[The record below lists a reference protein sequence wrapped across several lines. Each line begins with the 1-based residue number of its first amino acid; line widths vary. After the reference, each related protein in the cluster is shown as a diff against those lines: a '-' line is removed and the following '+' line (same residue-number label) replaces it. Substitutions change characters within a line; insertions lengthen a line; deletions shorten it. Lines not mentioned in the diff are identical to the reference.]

1 MTDQRPAPT
10 SPAAPQDAMTAW
22 HAATADAALSALGT
36 GPGGLSVAEAAIRLE
51 AYGPNALDATRG
63 RSLAA
68 RIAGQFRDVLIH
80 VLLVAAAI
88 TLALGHIVDA
98 AVILGVVLINA
109 AIGFVQEGRA
119 EKALAAIRDMIAPR
133 AAVLRDGGRTTVD
146 AAALVP
152 GDIVLIE
159 AGDRVPADLRLIEA
173 SGLHV
178 DESALTGESVPVA
191 KSTGPSPAEAA
202 LADRIC
208 MAYSGTMTT
217 AGQARGLVVA
227 TGSATELGRIGR
239 MIDAVET
246 LETPLV
252 RQMAAFGRRLSA
264 MILALSAVVF
274 AVAVGLRGYAFDE
287 AFMAVVGLAVSAI
300 PEGLPAVMTITL
312 AIGVQRMA
320 RRSAIVRR
328 LPAVETLGAIGVI
341 CSDKTGTLTA
351 NEMTVR
357 DCVLP
362 DMALAVTGNGYG
374 PDGAITLAGADG
386 EALPDRS
393 DGADRFDG
401 AEGLAATLPDSS
413 ASELAAI
420 ARAGLLCNDATL
432 HVAPDGRWTV
442 EGDPMEAALV
452 RFAAKAGVDQDQAR
466 AAWPRIGLIPFDSR
480 HRWMATLHACAGRPE
495 APALLC
501 VKGAPEVLI
510 AMCVADETDRL
521 LWEDRIEALARRGRR
536 VLAIAARPVAD
547 HRMPETARVAD
558 GLTLLGLIGMIDPP
572 RPAAIAAL
580 AAARAAGISVKMI
593 TGDHAV
599 TAEAIGRDMGMVGH
613 HPAATGALLDAA
625 SPEEFTRLAHERHIF
640 ARVSPEHKLRLVEAL
655 QARGAVVAM
664 TGDGVNDAPALK
676 RADVG
681 VAMGNKGTEAAKQAA
696 QMVLADDDFASIVAA
711 IREGRTVYDNLRKVI
726 AWTLPT
732 NGGEGMAIVAAIL
745 FGAVL
750 PLTAVQILWI
760 NMITAV
766 GLGLTLA
773 FEPAEPA
780 AMRRP
785 PRNPDAP
792 LITGFLL
799 WRICFVSLLFV
810 AGTFAVFQI
819 GLARGHDIAGAR
831 TLVVNAVVA
840 MEIFYLFAVRYM
852 AGPSLTLR
860 GILGTPAVL
869 LGVGATLAAQALFT
883 WWPPMNR
890 LFTSVPMDLTD
901 LGIAT
906 MAGVALFACVEVEK
920 QITRLVRRRR

>member
-1 MTDQRPAPT
+1 MTDQRPAPAH
-10 SPAAPQDAMTAW
+10 PAAPQDAMTAW
-22 HAATADAALSALGT
+22 HATTADAALSALGT
-36 GPGGLSVAEAAIRLE
+36 GPGGLSVAEAATRLE
-51 AYGPNALDATRG
+51 AYGPNALDAARG

-88 TLALGHIVDA
+88 TLALGHMVDA

-191 KSTGPSPAEAA
+191 KSTRPTPTEAG

-320 RRSAIVRR
+320 RRRAILRR

-362 DMALAVTGNGYG
+362 DVALAVSGHGYG
-374 PDGAITLAGADG
+374 PEGRIDLDGGDDGIISEDAAVLPAAYAPQIT
-386 EALPDRS
+386 E
-393 DGADRFDG
+393 
-401 AEGLAATLPDSS
+401 
-413 ASELAAI
+413 I
-420 ARAGLLCNDATL
+420 ARAGLLCNDAAL

-452 RFAAKAGVDQDQAR
+452 RFAAKAGIDQDQAR

-480 HRWMATLHACAGRPE
+480 HRWMATLHMQGGHPE

-510 AMCVADETDRL
+510 AMCVADENERL

-547 HRMPETARVAD
+547 HRMPDVARVAE

-580 AAARAAGISVKMI
+580 VAAHEAGIAVKMI

-599 TAEAIGRDMGMVGH
+599 TAEAIGRDMGMQGS

-625 SPEEFTRLAHERHIF
+625 SPEEFIRLAHERHIF

-655 QARGAVVAM
+655 QSRGAVVAM

-732 NGGEGMAIVAAIL
+732 NGGEAMAIVAAIML
-745 FGAVL
+745 GVVL

-780 AMRRP
+780 VMRRP

-792 LITGFLL
+792 LINGFLL
-799 WRICFVSLLFV
+799 WRICFVSMLFV

-840 MEIFYLFAVRYM
+840 MEIFYLFAVRYI

-869 LGVGATLAAQALFT
+869 LGVGATMAAQALFT

-890 LFTSVPMDLTD
+890 LFTSVPMDLVD

-920 QITRLVRRRR
+920 QITRLMRRR

>member
-1 MTDQRPAPT
+1 MTRQ
-10 SPAAPQDAMTAW
+10 SPGPLTIAETAW
-22 HAATADAALSALGT
+22 HAVPPEAALAALNARAD
-36 GPGGLSVAEAAIRLE
+36 GLAGDEAASRLAAFGPNRLE
-51 AYGPNALDATRG
+51 AKAG
-63 RSLAA
+63 RSLIG

-80 VLLVAAAI
+80 VLLVSAAI
-88 TLALGHIVDA
+88 SILLGHYVDA
-98 AVILGVVLINA
+98 GVILGVVVINA
-109 AIGFVQEGRA
+109 VIGFVQEGRA

-133 AAVLRDGGRTTVD
+133 AAVLRGGVRVGVD
-146 AAALVP
+146 AAELVP
-152 GDIVLIE
+152 GDVVLIE
-159 AGDRVPADLRLIEA
+159 AGDRVPADLRLLDA
-173 SGLHV
+173 AGLHI

-191 KSTGPSPAEAA
+191 KSTTPTRTDAA
-202 LADRIC
+202 LADRVC

-227 TGSATELGRIGR
+227 TGSTTEIGRIGR
-239 MIDAVET
+239 MIETVET

-252 RQMAAFGRRLSA
+252 RQMAGFGRRLSA
-264 MILALSAVVF
+264 VILAMSALVF
-274 AVAVGLRGYAFDE
+274 AVAVGLRGYAFDD

-320 RRSAIVRR
+320 RRRAIVRR

-357 DCVLP
+357 DCVL
-362 DMALAVTGNGYG
+362 AEGRLAVEGHGYDPEG
-374 PDGAITLAGADG
+374 RVATEAGEDPATAAAAVLADL
-386 EALPDRS
+386 AL
-393 DGADRFDG
+393 
-401 AEGLAATLPDSS
+401 
-413 ASELAAI
+413 
-420 ARAGLLCNDATL
+420 AGLLCNDARL
-432 HVAPDGRWTV
+432 FADEEGRWRV

-452 RFAAKAGVDQDQAR
+452 RLAAKAGLDPDQTR
-466 AAWPRIGLIPFDSR
+466 AARPRIGLIPFDSR
-480 HRWMATLHACAGRPE
+480 HRWMASLHAGADDPGP
-495 APALLC
+495 LLC

-510 AMCVADETDRL
+510 GLCEVEAIGIDAGIGTRPIDRPAWEAEVA
-521 LWEDRIEALARRGRR
+521 ALAGRGRR
-536 VLAIAARPVAD
+536 VLAIAARRLTPGAG
-547 HRMPETARVAD
+547 MPAAGEIGQ
-558 GLTLLGLIGMIDPP
+558 GLVLLGLVGMIDPP
-572 RPAAIAAL
+572 RPAAVEAL
-580 AAARAAGISVKMI
+580 AAARSAGIKVKMI

-599 TAEAIGRDMGMVGH
+599 TAAAIARDMGMDVT
-613 HPAATGALLDAA
+613 HPPATGAELDAA
-625 SPEEFTRLAHERHIF
+625 DAETFAKLAHERQVF

-655 QARGAVVAM
+655 QAKGAVVAM

-732 NGGEGMAIVAAIL
+732 NGGEAMAIVAAIIL
-745 FGAVL
+745 GLTL

-773 FEPAEPA
+773 FEPTEPA

-785 PRNPDAP
+785 PRAADAP
-792 LITGFLL
+792 LVTPFLF
-799 WRICFVSLLFV
+799 WRIGFVSFLFV
-810 AGTFAVFQI
+810 IGTFTVFHL
-819 GLARGHDIAGAR
+819 GEARGLGLEGAR

-852 AGPSLTLR
+852 AGPSLTLT
-860 GILGTPAVL
+860 GIMGTRAVL
-869 LGVGATLAAQALFT
+869 TGIALTVAAQAAFT

-890 LFTSVPMDLTD
+890 LFQTVP
-901 LGIAT
+901 LGPVEILIAT
-906 MAGVALFACVEVEK
+906 GAGVALFAVIEIEK
-920 QITRLVRRRR
+920 RITRLVTARH